1 MEQAVQPNFTQKTRI
16 LGGPKSQKT
25 RRISLK
31 TRRIF
36 HSEICKFR
44 YLKVYTVRFY
54 KFCKVKQTLKIKKSW
69 KMTQKCEI
77 PKKYDYIKIYIY

>member
-1 MEQAVQPNFTQKTRI
+1 MGYFNIIASNQAVQPNFSQKTRI

-44 YLKVYTVRFY
+44 YLKV
-54 KFCKVKQTLKIKKSW
+54 KQTLEIKKVG
-69 KMTQKCEI
+69 K
-77 PKKYDYIKIYIY
+77 